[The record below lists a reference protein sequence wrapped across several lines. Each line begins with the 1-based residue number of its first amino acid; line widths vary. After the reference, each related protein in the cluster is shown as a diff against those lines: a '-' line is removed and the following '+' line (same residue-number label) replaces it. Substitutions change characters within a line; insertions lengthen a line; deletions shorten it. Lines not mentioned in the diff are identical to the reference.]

1 MVPMPPH
8 EPVRG
13 LKRCPSI
20 SRPETAM
27 NCSQLR
33 NIGLI
38 AHIDAGKTT
47 FSERILYYSDVIHRM
62 GEVHEGAATMD
73 FLPEEQARGITIA
86 SACTTCL
93 WHEHVIN
100 LVDTPGHVDFT
111 VEVERCLR
119 VLDAAVGIFC
129 AVGGVE
135 PQSETVWRQA
145 DDFGIPR
152 LAVVNKLDRPDAS
165 FTAVL
170 SAMRERLNARPVAVT
185 IPLGEGEDFRAV
197 LDVVRQERIVFDGNS
212 FGKQMERAPFTPEEA
227 ALAAPWREALMD
239 ALTLEDDRLLDVYLS
254 GETPPLD
261 LLDEALR
268 KGTLA
273 RRFVP
278 TFAASA
284 LRNMGVQ
291 PVLDAVCAYLPS
303 PLDIPP
309 PLAQRKEEAD
319 KLMSHQATLT
329 APPQEARAAENGE
342 NKPETALPG
351 ATLCTPNRQEGAGG
365 QDAGEVMVPVLSDP
379 EAPVCALAFKVLMSG
394 GRGTVFLRLYAGTLR
409 AGDTLLNSSSGRF
422 ERVMR
427 LYRLHADRHENLEEA
442 CAGDIVAVHGLKE
455 TLTGDTLVSREPAL
469 LLEPLRTWPSVISL
483 AFEPRNAEE
492 GERLDAALTAFAAE
506 DPTLGVDLNE
516 ASGQRIVSGMGE
528 LHLEVLAD
536 RIQREW
542 NIIPR
547 VGNPQVVS
555 RESVRSSGQGRGEFD
570 KELGGQAHYG
580 LVHLRVEPRERSSGI
595 TVTFASASHAEEWPS
610 VLVQAVEKGIRDAC
624 CSGPLG
630 FVVED
635 VAVTVNSLGCKQ
647 GLATVPGLHMASRQA
662 LRDALIKAGPLLLEP
677 LMQVDV
683 SVPESFLGAAMSL
696 LGARGGRVEKL
707 DDRAGQ
713 KHVQALAPMS
723 GLFGFAT
730 ALRSGTQG
738 RAGLLMRFLR
748 FDAV

>member
-1 MVPMPPH
+1 MD
-8 EPVRG
+8 
-13 LKRCPSI
+13 C
-20 SRPETAM
+20 SR
-27 NCSQLR
+27 LR

-73 FLPEEQARGITIA
+73 FLPEEQTRGITIA

-93 WHEHVIN
+93 WQGHVIN

-152 LAVVNKLDRPDAS
+152 LAVVNKLDRPGAS

-170 SAMRERLNARPVAVT
+170 SAMRERLNARPVALT
-185 IPLGEGEDFRAV
+185 IPQGEGEDFRAV
-197 LDVVRQERIVFDGNS
+197 LDVVRQERIVFDCNS

-254 GETPPLD
+254 GETPSLE

-278 TFAASA
+278 VFATSA

-309 PLAQRKEEAD
+309 PLAQRKAETD
-319 KLMSHQATLT
+319 KLVSRQAILAAT
-329 APPQEARAAENGE
+329 PQEGSAAGGGE
-342 NKPETALPG
+342 SKPETGTAIFTPCRQVGRGIAL
-351 ATLCTPNRQEGAGG
+351 EAGG
-365 QDAGEVMVPVLSDP
+365 RDAGAVMVPVLSDP
-379 EAPVCALAFKVLMSG
+379 EAPVCALAFKVLMNG
-394 GRGTVFLRLYAGTLR
+394 GRRTVFLRLYAGTLR
-409 AGDTLLNSSSGRF
+409 AGDSLLNSSSGRF

-427 LYRLHADRHENLEEA
+427 LYRLYADRHESLEEA

-455 TLTGDTLVSREPAL
+455 TRTGDTLVRREPAL
-469 LLEPLRTWPSVISL
+469 LLEPLRTWPPVISL
-483 AFEPRNAEE
+483 AFEPKNAEE
-492 GERLDAALTAFAAE
+492 GERLDAALAAFAAE
-506 DPTLGVDLNE
+506 DPTLGVEINE

-547 VGNPQVVS
+547 VGNPQVVI
-555 RESVRSSGQGRGEFD
+555 RESVRSSGQGCGEFD

-595 TVTFASASHAEEWPS
+595 TVTFASASHAEGWPS
-610 VLVQAVEKGIRDAC
+610 VLVQAVEDGIRDAC

-630 FVVED
+630 FVMED
-635 VAVTVNSLGCKQ
+635 VAVMVTSLGRKQ
-647 GLATVPGLHMASRQA
+647 GLATVPGLRMASRQA
-662 LRDALIKAGPLLLEP
+662 LLEALRKAGPLLLEP
-677 LMQVDV
+677 LMRVDI
-683 SVPESFLGAAMSL
+683 SVPESFLGPAMSL